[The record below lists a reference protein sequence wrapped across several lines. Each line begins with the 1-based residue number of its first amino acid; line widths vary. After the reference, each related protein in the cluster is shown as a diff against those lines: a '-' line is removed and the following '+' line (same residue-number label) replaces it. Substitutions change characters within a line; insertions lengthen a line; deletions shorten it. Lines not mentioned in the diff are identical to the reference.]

1 MPSRQ
6 LCRNTVPRHVTE
18 IDDSTARIGGVRP
31 AVPQVA
37 SGRGNLIGA
46 ALMVASVMCFT
57 GLDTTLKVLVADNDF
72 WLLAWARNLAQVVL
86 LTALLPVLGARKALT
101 VNRPWLQVARGF
113 CLAASTVAIMLS
125 LKNMTLTQTYVA
137 MLSAPLVAAALA
149 GPIVGEPAGRM
160 QWLWIV
166 AGFVG
171 VVVALDPAAP
181 EIGSYL
187 LYAAAMAVA
196 LGTNHCLTRLGA
208 RTEGPYTQ
216 LFFIAA
222 FALLFLT
229 PILTLATKPLPMA
242 AWGWVLLAGAFG
254 TAAHFLMI
262 LALGHAPP
270 SIVSPML
277 YTQVVWAAVVGW
289 IVFREWPTM
298 GTVAG
303 ALIVVVSGILL
314 LRAKS

>member
-1 MPSRQ
+1 MTPPKTEPVLDPAQSQDRVPTT
-6 LCRNTVPRHVTE
+6 RNYLV
-18 IDDSTARIGGVRP
+18 
-31 AVPQVA
+31 
-37 SGRGNLIGA
+37 GA

-57 GLDTTLKVLVADNDF
+57 GLDTTLKILVANHDF
-72 WLLAWARNLAQVVL
+72 WMLAWGRNLAQVLLLIVL
-86 LTALLPVLGARKALT
+86 LPALGARQVLT

-113 CLAASTVAIMLS
+113 CLAASTAAILLS

-149 GPIVGEPAGRM
+149 GPIVGEKASLG
-160 QWLWIV
+160 QWIWIA
-166 AGFVG
+166 AGFAG
-171 VVVALDPAAP
+171 VVIALDPAAP
-181 EIGSYL
+181 AIGSYL
-187 LYAAAMAVA
+187 FYAGAMALA

-208 RTEGPYTQ
+208 RSEGSYTQ
-216 LFFIAA
+216 LFYIAF

-229 PILTLATKPLPMA
+229 PILFAATKPLPVEI
-242 AWGWVLLAGAFG
+242 WGWVALAGAFG

-262 LALGHAPP
+262 LALTRAPA

-277 YTQVVWAAVVGW
+277 YTQVVWAAVIGW

-298 GTVAG
+298 GTVVG
-303 ALIVVVSGILL
+303 ALIVVSSGIML